1 MEGER
6 MKIRGMM
13 PDDYSQCLAMWQAT
27 PGLRLVEADGEECIA
42 AFLQRNPGMSFVA
55 EVQNE
60 VVGTV
65 MCGQDGR
72 RGYIYH
78 VAVCPEYRGQHIGS
92 TLVQSSLAALKLAGI
107 DKCHVFV
114 IADNELGNS
123 FWSSSW
129 TRRDDI
135 TLYSFDV

>member
-1 MEGER
+1 
-6 MKIRGMM
+6 
-13 PDDYSQCLAMWQAT
+13 
-27 PGLRLVEADGEECIA
+27 
-42 AFLQRNPGMSFVA
+42 
-55 EVQNE
+55 
-60 VVGTV
+60 
-65 MCGQDGR
+65 
-72 RGYIYH
+72 
-78 VAVCPEYRGQHIGS
+78 
-92 TLVQSSLAALKLAGI
+92 LAGI